1 MKTRQLFLIAIS
13 AALGLFG
20 VGPAWAQQGDS
31 THLAN
36 YIRIESITKSAA
48 DLLSLPLPAGTKI
61 YFDVRLTDTASAAER
76 WEFVGNSTDTSSV
89 NGARPYLMLNV
100 PLRGVS
106 DKGLVEGSAQLAE
119 GEALTETTNTAA
131 AFYVGQGANAQTL
144 RFAYTVRPGDMTEA
158 ITWERGTDG
167 DPRFGGNIG
176 AIQLTY
182 RDANGAS
189 PNQPTVL
196 LMESVLKGASG
207 AVAEDSANVWPVNG
221 YVFTVGDGG
230 DDMNTGAFYQG
241 LVPVTISTT
250 GNAAVSTFTNSSLAS
265 QFGLWVEV
273 YDEDTD
279 SWKHVPAGITR
290 MTSEAAT
297 ITQGAFGTDPS
308 DAFNSLYFGRTNG
321 PTDSSAETFTSQKF
335 FVNVPAS
342 IPADSTIRL
351 CYGVRKDNATTQ
363 TTFAT
368 QEFTL
373 QETPFETA
381 AALLGDYSV
390 TCADLEAGQFTL
402 PNSGLVDDTLNG
414 ASVNGG
420 TINAGAG
427 ETTVL
432 QIRKSGIDGLANYG
446 TLYAAIEQI
455 SVANGA
461 LATFARRYVPMNPDP
476 AAETYTVNLS
486 IGESAANGETYY
498 RIWVPQLETLTG
510 GTGSVD
516 NPYYLKVVSSPKR
529 ETITFVPGETGTL
542 GLEYY
547 QPLPTTEDGATGQS
561 SFLEYTLTVASAE
574 PSTRYFLIYPV
585 DRTGAIRIDPAATFV
600 GRTDSADQPVNAFEA
615 ISQYVVLQNQAGSIV
630 NSATAQLVVTLPAN
644 QTSATFYVALR
655 NDYPENYLNGEVTV
669 TGQIDPVELQGVTFV
684 AKGCNSAGTIT
695 GTNDECT
702 TVVAPFVQNRAPTF
716 TANSAPTTG
725 ATGTRLTFTY
735 SVADV
740 ASDYLIAQL
749 NFGDGN
755 IESRLYVDE
764 EAMIDLMGQ
773 DAWASERALILSQ
786 YGITDAVG
794 DVTAG
799 GSGVYPRSAFGAESM
814 TFFHTYNSGS
824 NPSWVMTVTD
834 SSRQQTSV
842 SGQIS
847 LTTSQRFTFYT
858 LYDSTIPGT
867 GYVLWDNSTSDDP
880 IDAGWSFAESY
891 TYNALTKDGGTS
903 VFVTAYPFSAGD
915 ETPAGYYEVSDTH
928 DSFFYKWA
936 ADNQDYANLLP
947 TGSALYDPSLSINRA
962 FVAGGGEAQSSA
974 DWQDITLRAIFVA
987 EYLPGDAYQSF
998 TRSRT
1003 SPYLYNLG
1011 DYNQDGVPDGWLLSA
1026 GGDSDGTRALIEG
1039 SSQANTAATD
1049 DNLPS
1054 PGWGGGD
1061 AAYRFGASDGR
1072 LGYSDPDGPSAA
1084 TGAAFG
1090 YRLRARGRDEAL
1102 NAADGQGA
1110 WLSNPQW
1117 VALIR
1122 PEQAKGVVRV
1132 GNLANGVLTPAWNQV
1147 RLNTSGQSAQ
1157 GVTIAFTAANR
1168 VPYSTAAGD
1177 GDWKYVVDAD
1187 GYAIDGDNARYQANR
1202 LMVNTNPDSADY
1214 EAFRLTYDAWGY
1226 TIDGAWDAEESEQ
1239 GTGGASFPFAMA
1251 QEAQDVMNG
1260 NVDAWT
1266 GGVRN
1271 GTFYFVDAR
1280 AVAGM
1285 LIDEPFLTDEA
1296 HLTDGFLDPRKT
1308 SWLSRFSSLE
1318 SADQDR
1324 DGLNNGLEYF
1334 FWYYASR
1341 IAYGSV
1347 FTATVNGVQR
1357 QQLNT
1362 ALWPAIDLRRRAGAN
1377 SGDAFTMGRRYRNA
1391 YNPDAANNS
1400 FYAANGGAGNAS
1412 AGRGNYWEP
1421 IPVADILAAFHPF
1434 VAGDPNADPDNDGL
1448 TIREELAI
1456 GTNPIDC
1463 DTDNDWMPDGWET
1476 AFELDP
1482 LNLNPLNN
1490 PRNDNDAEQNP
1501 DYDYFATAQV
1511 VPYPD
1516 YHHLFKVDSFGAG
1529 VTVPAGESAYYDY
1542 EGDAFYTVASDADL
1556 SNLKVAGGVEDPD
1569 RVYTYVTA
1577 LNADLDDVAAWA
1589 SDEAIFLEMAAQPIR
1604 IRDFAV
1610 YQAFGFNPMTG
1621 WGVPTSNIPSTEKY
1635 SGFVAVNTADF
1646 VSREE
1651 FNSAVTRAN
1660 GGNIDSVISVSSS
1673 PVSADTNSDGIPD
1686 GWAAYVGL
1694 RPQTLNDRPQD
1705 GARDHDAD
1713 GLTAAREFQCRLANL
1728 VGTAPN
1734 HNWPASLINTI
1745 HDPGVAGNWANKL
1758 YPTDPWNMD
1767 TDLDG
1772 VYDGSEG
1779 SSAYLYGT
1787 PSDSSW
1793 VGGGCNPTS
1802 IDTDSDGMT
1811 DGWEFR
1817 YGIASTVS
1825 ATLPEEDAEIPEE
1838 DRPSYDTTGDGQYII
1853 PSGAPDPTTASDWG
1867 RDYDRD
1873 GLPNYQEYLTGIL
1886 RHLRYDLG
1894 PDAARL
1900 YKDDLGQLASS
1911 DVSSL
1916 GMAWSRLPDVYS
1928 ILEDMANPSETYSVD
1943 YAFYAPANDGADPE
1957 PITVDPL
1964 LQALASSGT
1973 RVADSTTSDL
1983 VMAQGS
1989 LSTPGI
1995 VAAFNRLW
2003 NTSIIFPTEAQTGDY
2018 ALNVIPASLFDVVP
2032 GDDPD
2037 DAPVLRYSDAYL
2049 AYQTVKRLQTAI
2061 VELDAAYQR
2070 LITNAVTEG
2079 PNPMVAVYT
2088 DQALCTRQVL
2098 AQMWRIDALLD
2109 RLGDLSANLQPVVRD
2124 LVSSQTPNLW
2134 AARKNQML
2142 KFMAEELFITADEAY
2157 AAMAAIGA
2165 GADGDVNYSG
2175 TDPMVA
2181 DAEAAQET
2189 EYEAYE
2195 AAVTDDASTN
2205 PLIWNQYRA
2214 ALRGYNGG
2222 IRIDG
2227 SRSYLAPIGYHFQIR
2242 PFLSF
2247 VNDGTAVQGRQGLSE
2262 LVLGVPALNWTGSR
2276 SIGPALPQVTTDRDS
2291 FMTTSPLAADT
2302 DVDGMD
2308 DYWEVFHGLNPLL
2321 GDYVNGAG
2329 SNGDSTQRN
2338 NYTVDKVA
2346 TIYSNMGTLSSGSTT
2361 SIGLIAADGSAVW
2374 GTALSPTGYN
2384 AFGNPALASGS
2395 VTGYDYYSY
2404 PWLTGVPFAD
2414 PDGDSQL
2421 NSEEGINPAN
2431 TAQAYGTDP
2440 SPLWMTDPSN
2450 LNSFVARFYA
2460 RLNANA
2466 AEPVPMD
2473 DDFFEG
2479 LTVSPALYR
2488 PTTGFSYVVR
2498 IIPTVSPGVTESV
2511 LPYEI
2516 NEGFDT
2522 DGDGIADLTELT
2534 HTTLFSGDPQTLR
2547 TPERQQSAYF
2557 GGRGAMQSLADTQFG
2572 PMALHTFTIEL
2583 WVRPD
2588 AEQGSDEVILVDR
2601 PWRFSEESDYSLAS
2615 VRHNFR
2621 VGLRK
2626 AADGAFTPF
2635 ANYTSSGTVTSGG
2648 AGDVPEASPTVT
2660 AGTTI
2665 GAEEWTH
2672 LAVVYDGTRLS
2683 IYVNGS
2689 ENGSVN
2695 SALIPAN
2702 GVISV
2707 KNDGV
2712 DEVQRFSYRQA
2723 PLMVGAEPADGW
2735 FASLGVEDDRDFTEI
2750 FRNTFRGYIDELR
2763 IWNGVRTASQIASNR
2778 ERTLTQSELL
2788 AQRVSIFTTRLNG
2801 EGYYEPDIPAELLAM
2816 YTFNDLLGGSRTQ
2829 SGMDEETGEPIY
2841 TIDEMPWETYPGEKL
2856 IGDAYVPGSFLFRR
2870 RGLETT
2876 RLANLPY
2883 LRSATALPSEDELFT
2898 SYYETQVAEALRSL
2912 KYTEHEFVPMAHS
2925 FVAHLPVADVER
2937 RYPNL
2942 LVPLNTVSGSPALR
2956 LPSGSAANLKPAD
2969 SVYWTPH
2976 GAGVVSN
2983 ATSTLNVKTEGNP
2996 YGYGYTSTI
3005 AFDVPSHTTRSGY
3018 STYVS
3023 PDLLLYGDT
3032 YARYIEAGWD
3042 DSPSTD
3048 PSAGGNE
3055 DEKPGAGD
3063 GENGLDWFEHFGDD
3077 TVSDGLGEK
3086 EHSNGSNWLED
3097 NVALGQTKDTDGDL
3111 MPNWWENYYGL
3122 DPEDPTGVN
3131 GPHGDPDGDYLT
3143 NYAEYLAS
3151 SDPSVYSTAGNGVPD
3166 YHIPIWARRGRPTFG
3181 LLYTDNDFME
3191 DHWEA
3196 SNRVETLSVDTHDA
3210 QQDSDND
3217 GWSNWAEARANFRAG
3232 NHSTDPNRGSSAS
3245 QTGAVVRE
3253 HPTPAFRLT
3262 VDYFGDQNVYTNA
3275 TAESSIVVHAYSA
3288 TNNNSAPDATFELP
3302 LAVDASSEG
3311 TLNTLSQQIGNWR
3324 LGVTSGYLH
3333 MGNIVPGSFRLRYTR
3348 YITNVADDGSEA
3360 QETVYFDVL
3369 GDTAS
3374 SGGVSTLYALVPVNY
3389 IGEDGTIVGDGYTRV
3404 EVGTI
3409 NYGTG
3414 YYTMTFAADDPN
3426 YDWTS
3431 GGYAETSQGI
3441 LTFRREEFVG
3451 EVSYRYAIEPGQTNT
3466 FTLVTPS
3473 SGYIREGV
3481 NNFYVFADLDGD
3493 GVWDSGEPAGIPDQ
3507 HDVDFGFDQVN
3518 RTLHVTLTEV
3528 APPGSVRF
3536 DVGSILTTL
3545 KNELGAIEGSDG
3557 NESSTI
3563 PNPVTGGYLKPSNF
3577 SLIFDGTPYILKLAQ
3592 HELIGGSTETS
3603 VPGTVVFSKTYNVQK
3618 PYLSEDEIFA
3628 DRPEGLPHA
3637 GSDRL
3642 IAASYLVYLIPEN
3655 QDGNGTDG
3663 WDEYAIGVVTN
3674 YVGRMDNDSTELLSP
3689 VGGAVRHN
3697 SELTFEW
3704 LSNVQVPTITL
3715 SITKTEDA
3723 LGNTVSQRVY
3733 ERTVRGVTPYAQA
3746 RGNGDVVQYRYR
3758 YTLPRGIGELNA
3770 DGTALFGDGLYSY
3783 TLTLNPYN
3791 GDSRTFTSSFRLQLR
3806 ASGDKAL
3813 AETIN
3818 AKGEPV
3824 VPSFGTQDSYY
3835 LRARINYAGVLK
3847 DTADFDGG
3855 NGKLVVEAHYSGSF
3869 NGDPIASTSDLLC
3882 YDDESAETAA
3892 LNRTV
3897 TMSKTA
3903 TYGKKLSPED
3913 EGETQLF
3920 WVTQFA
3926 VELRGLPTDD
3936 PVYLVAYLDLNQ
3948 NGKRD
3953 GWEPWGYLT
3962 QGTESTTGFYF
3973 DPRAITP
3980 VRTGTAWSAEFYIQD
3995 VDTDNDKLAD
4005 AWEWKNAGMP
4015 TGDFSEWCNEFVGTV
4030 ADHTGS
4036 AIWTKD
4042 VNGKLALTAYG
4053 AQLYGLSV
4061 VDGPDANGAVKVDGM
4076 PEDLEEARSLMN
4088 LLGDD
4093 TALYLFGKGYESF
4106 GLTVTGVDVTPEGQV
4121 TLTWDV
4127 TAATGVQDG
4136 ATYDVT
4142 GYFSGA
4148 ASHAIYAVYG
4158 KADLGDA
4165 TWVKLGDVEASGA
4178 LTPSLNLGADA
4189 CVITGEDG
4197 TQRKA
4202 TFFKVIF
4209 SAKKDAAATRD

>member
-279 SWKHVPAGITR
+279 TWKHVPAGITR

-297 ITQGAFGTDPS
+297 ITQGAFGTAPS

-373 QETPFETA
+373 QETPFVTA

-402 PNSGLVDDTLNG
+402 PSSGLVDDTLNG

-655 NDYPENYLNGEVTV
+655 NDYPENYLNGEVNV

-764 EAMIDLMGQ
+764 EAMVDLMGQ

-1003 SPYLYNLG
+1003 APYLYNLG

-1072 LGYSDPDGPSAA
+1072 LGYSDPNGPSAA

-1132 GNLANGVLTPAWNQV
+1132 GDLANGVLTPAWNQV

-1239 GTGGASFPFAMA
+1239 GTGGASFPFATA
-1251 QEAQDVMNG
+1251 QEAQEVMNG

-1318 SADQDR
+1318 SADQDQ

-1362 ALWPAIDLRRRAGAN
+1362 ALWPAIDLRRRTGAN

-1391 YNPDAANNS
+1391 YNPDASSNS

-1421 IPVADILAAFHPF
+1421 IPVAEILAAFHPF

-1482 LNLNPLNN
+1482 LNLNPLDN

-1577 LNADLDDVAAWA
+1577 LDADLDDVAAWA
-1589 SDEAIFLEMAAQPIR
+1589 SDEAIFLEMAAQPVR

-1621 WGVPTSNIPSTEKY
+1621 WGVPTSNIPGTEKY

-1694 RPQTLNDRPQD
+1694 RPQTLDGTQD

-1793 VGGGCNPTS
+1793 AGGGCNPTS

-1825 ATLPEEDAEIPEE
+1825 ATLPKEDAEIPEE

-1873 GLPNYQEYLTGIL
+1873 GLP
-1886 RHLRYDLG
+1886 
-1894 PDAARL
+1894 
-1900 YKDDLGQLASS
+1900 
-1911 DVSSL
+1911 
-1916 GMAWSRLPDVYS
+1916 
-1928 ILEDMANPSETYSVD
+1928 
-1943 YAFYAPANDGADPE
+1943 
-1957 PITVDPL
+1957 
-1964 LQALASSGT
+1964 
-1973 RVADSTTSDL
+1973 
-1983 VMAQGS
+1983 
-1989 LSTPGI
+1989 
-1995 VAAFNRLW
+1995 
-2003 NTSIIFPTEAQTGDY
+2003 
-2018 ALNVIPASLFDVVP
+2018 
-2032 GDDPD
+2032 
-2037 DAPVLRYSDAYL
+2037 
-2049 AYQTVKRLQTAI
+2049 
-2061 VELDAAYQR
+2061 
-2070 LITNAVTEG
+2070 
-2079 PNPMVAVYT
+2079 
-2088 DQALCTRQVL
+2088 
-2098 AQMWRIDALLD
+2098 
-2109 RLGDLSANLQPVVRD
+2109 
-2124 LVSSQTPNLW
+2124 
-2134 AARKNQML
+2134 
-2142 KFMAEELFITADEAY
+2142 
-2157 AAMAAIGA
+2157 
-2165 GADGDVNYSG
+2165 
-2175 TDPMVA
+2175 
-2181 DAEAAQET
+2181 
-2189 EYEAYE
+2189 
-2195 AAVTDDASTN
+2195 
-2205 PLIWNQYRA
+2205 
-2214 ALRGYNGG
+2214 
-2222 IRIDG
+2222 
-2227 SRSYLAPIGYHFQIR
+2227 
-2242 PFLSF
+2242 
-2247 VNDGTAVQGRQGLSE
+2247 
-2262 LVLGVPALNWTGSR
+2262 GVPHGH
-2276 SIGPALPQVTTDRDS
+2276 PPPP
-2291 FMTTSPLAADT
+2291 PL
-2302 DVDGMD
+2302 
-2308 DYWEVFHGLNPLL
+2308 
-2321 GDYVNGAG
+2321 
-2329 SNGDSTQRN
+2329 
-2338 NYTVDKVA
+2338 
-2346 TIYSNMGTLSSGSTT
+2346 
-2361 SIGLIAADGSAVW
+2361 
-2374 GTALSPTGYN
+2374 
-2384 AFGNPALASGS
+2384 
-2395 VTGYDYYSY
+2395 
-2404 PWLTGVPFAD
+2404 
-2414 PDGDSQL
+2414 
-2421 NSEEGINPAN
+2421 
-2431 TAQAYGTDP
+2431 
-2440 SPLWMTDPSN
+2440 
-2450 LNSFVARFYA
+2450 
-2460 RLNANA
+2460 
-2466 AEPVPMD
+2466 
-2473 DDFFEG
+2473 
-2479 LTVSPALYR
+2479 
-2488 PTTGFSYVVR
+2488 
-2498 IIPTVSPGVTESV
+2498 
-2511 LPYEI
+2511 
-2516 NEGFDT
+2516 
-2522 DGDGIADLTELT
+2522 
-2534 HTTLFSGDPQTLR
+2534 
-2547 TPERQQSAYF
+2547 
-2557 GGRGAMQSLADTQFG
+2557 
-2572 PMALHTFTIEL
+2572 
-2583 WVRPD
+2583 
-2588 AEQGSDEVILVDR
+2588 
-2601 PWRFSEESDYSLAS
+2601 
-2615 VRHNFR
+2615 
-2621 VGLRK
+2621 
-2626 AADGAFTPF
+2626 
-2635 ANYTSSGTVTSGG
+2635 
-2648 AGDVPEASPTVT
+2648 
-2660 AGTTI
+2660 
-2665 GAEEWTH
+2665 
-2672 LAVVYDGTRLS
+2672 
-2683 IYVNGS
+2683 
-2689 ENGSVN
+2689 
-2695 SALIPAN
+2695 
-2702 GVISV
+2702 
-2707 KNDGV
+2707 
-2712 DEVQRFSYRQA
+2712 
-2723 PLMVGAEPADGW
+2723 
-2735 FASLGVEDDRDFTEI
+2735 
-2750 FRNTFRGYIDELR
+2750 
-2763 IWNGVRTASQIASNR
+2763 
-2778 ERTLTQSELL
+2778 
-2788 AQRVSIFTTRLNG
+2788 
-2801 EGYYEPDIPAELLAM
+2801 
-2816 YTFNDLLGGSRTQ
+2816 
-2829 SGMDEETGEPIY
+2829 
-2841 TIDEMPWETYPGEKL
+2841 
-2856 IGDAYVPGSFLFRR
+2856 
-2870 RGLETT
+2870 
-2876 RLANLPY
+2876 
-2883 LRSATALPSEDELFT
+2883 
-2898 SYYETQVAEALRSL
+2898 
-2912 KYTEHEFVPMAHS
+2912 
-2925 FVAHLPVADVER
+2925 
-2937 RYPNL
+2937 
-2942 LVPLNTVSGSPALR
+2942 
-2956 LPSGSAANLKPAD
+2956 
-2969 SVYWTPH
+2969 
-2976 GAGVVSN
+2976 
-2983 ATSTLNVKTEGNP
+2983 
-2996 YGYGYTSTI
+2996 
-3005 AFDVPSHTTRSGY
+3005 
-3018 STYVS
+3018 
-3023 PDLLLYGDT
+3023 
-3032 YARYIEAGWD
+3032 
-3042 DSPSTD
+3042 
-3048 PSAGGNE
+3048 
-3055 DEKPGAGD
+3055 
-3063 GENGLDWFEHFGDD
+3063 
-3077 TVSDGLGEK
+3077 
-3086 EHSNGSNWLED
+3086 
-3097 NVALGQTKDTDGDL
+3097 
-3111 MPNWWENYYGL
+3111 
-3122 DPEDPTGVN
+3122 
-3131 GPHGDPDGDYLT
+3131 
-3143 NYAEYLAS
+3143 
-3151 SDPSVYSTAGNGVPD
+3151 
-3166 YHIPIWARRGRPTFG
+3166 
-3181 LLYTDNDFME
+3181 
-3191 DHWEA
+3191 
-3196 SNRVETLSVDTHDA
+3196 
-3210 QQDSDND
+3210 
-3217 GWSNWAEARANFRAG
+3217 
-3232 NHSTDPNRGSSAS
+3232 
-3245 QTGAVVRE
+3245 
-3253 HPTPAFRLT
+3253 
-3262 VDYFGDQNVYTNA
+3262 
-3275 TAESSIVVHAYSA
+3275 
-3288 TNNNSAPDATFELP
+3288 
-3302 LAVDASSEG
+3302 
-3311 TLNTLSQQIGNWR
+3311 
-3324 LGVTSGYLH
+3324 
-3333 MGNIVPGSFRLRYTR
+3333 
-3348 YITNVADDGSEA
+3348 
-3360 QETVYFDVL
+3360 
-3369 GDTAS
+3369 
-3374 SGGVSTLYALVPVNY
+3374 
-3389 IGEDGTIVGDGYTRV
+3389 
-3404 EVGTI
+3404 
-3409 NYGTG
+3409 
-3414 YYTMTFAADDPN
+3414 
-3426 YDWTS
+3426 
-3431 GGYAETSQGI
+3431 
-3441 LTFRREEFVG
+3441 
-3451 EVSYRYAIEPGQTNT
+3451 
-3466 FTLVTPS
+3466 
-3473 SGYIREGV
+3473 
-3481 NNFYVFADLDGD
+3481 
-3493 GVWDSGEPAGIPDQ
+3493 
-3507 HDVDFGFDQVN
+3507 
-3518 RTLHVTLTEV
+3518 
-3528 APPGSVRF
+3528 
-3536 DVGSILTTL
+3536 
-3545 KNELGAIEGSDG
+3545 
-3557 NESSTI
+3557 
-3563 PNPVTGGYLKPSNF
+3563 
-3577 SLIFDGTPYILKLAQ
+3577 
-3592 HELIGGSTETS
+3592 
-3603 VPGTVVFSKTYNVQK
+3603 
-3618 PYLSEDEIFA
+3618 
-3628 DRPEGLPHA
+3628 
-3637 GSDRL
+3637 
-3642 IAASYLVYLIPEN
+3642 
-3655 QDGNGTDG
+3655 
-3663 WDEYAIGVVTN
+3663 
-3674 YVGRMDNDSTELLSP
+3674 
-3689 VGGAVRHN
+3689 
-3697 SELTFEW
+3697 
-3704 LSNVQVPTITL
+3704 
-3715 SITKTEDA
+3715 
-3723 LGNTVSQRVY
+3723 
-3733 ERTVRGVTPYAQA
+3733 
-3746 RGNGDVVQYRYR
+3746 
-3758 YTLPRGIGELNA
+3758 
-3770 DGTALFGDGLYSY
+3770 
-3783 TLTLNPYN
+3783 
-3791 GDSRTFTSSFRLQLR
+3791 
-3806 ASGDKAL
+3806 
-3813 AETIN
+3813 
-3818 AKGEPV
+3818 
-3824 VPSFGTQDSYY
+3824 
-3835 LRARINYAGVLK
+3835 
-3847 DTADFDGG
+3847 
-3855 NGKLVVEAHYSGSF
+3855 
-3869 NGDPIASTSDLLC
+3869 
-3882 YDDESAETAA
+3882 
-3892 LNRTV
+3892 
-3897 TMSKTA
+3897 
-3903 TYGKKLSPED
+3903 
-3913 EGETQLF
+3913 
-3920 WVTQFA
+3920 
-3926 VELRGLPTDD
+3926 
-3936 PVYLVAYLDLNQ
+3936 
-3948 NGKRD
+3948 
-3953 GWEPWGYLT
+3953 
-3962 QGTESTTGFYF
+3962 
-3973 DPRAITP
+3973 
-3980 VRTGTAWSAEFYIQD
+3980 
-3995 VDTDNDKLAD
+3995 
-4005 AWEWKNAGMP
+4005 
-4015 TGDFSEWCNEFVGTV
+4015 
-4030 ADHTGS
+4030 
-4036 AIWTKD
+4036 
-4042 VNGKLALTAYG
+4042 
-4053 AQLYGLSV
+4053 
-4061 VDGPDANGAVKVDGM
+4061 
-4076 PEDLEEARSLMN
+4076 
-4088 LLGDD
+4088 
-4093 TALYLFGKGYESF
+4093 
-4106 GLTVTGVDVTPEGQV
+4106 
-4121 TLTWDV
+4121 
-4127 TAATGVQDG
+4127 
-4136 ATYDVT
+4136 
-4142 GYFSGA
+4142 
-4148 ASHAIYAVYG
+4148 
-4158 KADLGDA
+4158 
-4165 TWVKLGDVEASGA
+4165 
-4178 LTPSLNLGADA
+4178 
-4189 CVITGEDG
+4189 
-4197 TQRKA
+4197 
-4202 TFFKVIF
+4202 
-4209 SAKKDAAATRD
+4209 